1 MDLILGGK
9 IAPLAR
15 PVSRRGALRFL
26 GGVAAVLAAPIL
38 ASCSAAPAAPAAPT
52 AVPPTPVP
60 HPTDVLPTVA
70 PAPTTPPQP
79 TAAPTTAAAA
89 PTVAPTAAPTLAPTV
104 APSATPAAVANAA
117 ALPAAALTWLQVDY
131 VPFVDISK
139 KIIEEFKPR
148 QPNVTV
154 NLTTLPGDSYATK
167 EKLQATAG
175 TPYDITFV
183 CCGDVAQY
191 GELGLLLNLDPYLAS
206 SKLDRAIYFAGSFWE
221 GLFDAQSKYLGGGN
235 VLALPVNYVMD
246 YHVYNKNMLTKA
258 GVAEPSWDWTWDDMQ
273 AMALKLTFDKNGKK
287 PTDAGFDPA
296 NITQYGYSDQ
306 YWNFYDYFIAAGG
319 RWVTP
324 DNKVVVNSP
333 ENLKATTYLVDLINK
348 YHVMPGKK
356 TGPDIPL
363 FPTGKTIATV
373 KTGFWDWTPYVTDI
387 KDFEWDVVPVPIGP
401 TGKRIGYGGSNQFA
415 SWKGV
420 KSPDAAWA
428 LLSWIASP
436 EMTLK
441 YWSTK
446 GVPSVKDAALSPDFQ
461 KIAALTPK
469 MAKLAGE
476 SGSYIQSNDPT
487 IRKGEWF
494 AALSAELD
502 PVWEGKLTP
511 GEGLKNGQAK
521 VDAIMKRP

>member
-1 MDLILGGK
+1 M
-9 IAPLAR
+9 
-15 PVSRRGALRFL
+15 LRFA
-26 GGVAAVLAAPIL
+26 GGVAAVVLVAPVLAA
-38 ASCSAAPAAPAAPT
+38 CSSAPATPT
-52 AVPPTPVP
+52 AAPPTPVP

-70 PAPTTPPQP
+70 PPTAVP
-79 TAAPTTAAAA
+79 TAAPTAAATAAA
-89 PTVAPTAAPTLAPTV
+89 TAAPTAVPTV
-104 APSATPAAVANAA
+104 AATPTAATNPA
-117 ALPAAALTWLQVDY
+117 ALPAAELTWLQVDY

-139 KIIEEFKPR
+139 KIIADFKPL
-148 QPNVTV
+148 QPNITV

-175 TPYDITFV
+175 TPYDVSFV
-183 CCGDVAQY
+183 CCGDVATY
-191 GELGLLLNLDPYLAS
+191 GELGLLLNLDPYITS
-206 SKLDRAIYFAGSFWE
+206 SKLDRGIYFAGSFWE
-221 GLFDAQSKYLGGGN
+221 GLFDAETKYLGSGN

-246 YHVYNKNMLTKA
+246 YHVYNKTMLKKA
-258 GVAEPSWDWTWDDMQ
+258 GVDEPSWDWTWADMQ
-273 AMALKLTFDKNGKK
+273 AMAVKLTLDKNGKK

-296 NITQYGYSDQ
+296 NIVQYGYSDQ

-324 DNKVVVNSP
+324 DNKVVINSP
-333 ENLKATTYLVDLINK
+333 ANLTATTYLVDLIHK

-356 TGPDIPL
+356 AGPDIPL
-363 FPTGKTIATV
+363 FPTGKSIATV

-401 TGKRIGYGGSNQFA
+401 TGQRIAYGGSNQFA
-415 SWKGV
+415 SWKGL

-446 GVPSVKDAALSPDFQ
+446 GVPSVKAAALSPDFQ
-461 KIAALTPK
+461 KIAQLTPK

-476 SGSYIQSNDPT
+476 SGAYIQSNDPT

-502 PVWEGKLTP
+502 PVWEGKVAP
-511 GEGLKNGQAK
+511 ADGLKSAQAK
-521 VDAIMKRP
+521 VEAIMNRH